1 MKEFEYKVV
10 EIDDFGV
17 KYRNK
22 LAEYGND
29 GWELVSVQPEYGS
42 GKLYYF
48 KREKQ
53 NKKEGI

>member
-1 MKEFEYKVV
+1 MKKFEYKVI

-17 KYRNK
+17 RYSNK
-22 LAEYGND
+22 LNPYGED
-29 GWELVSVQPEYGS
+29 GWELVSVQPAYGS